1 VQRGSAD
8 QGGIV
13 GDPDDGRESRLW
25 ARRGSTTGGWAAE
38 GMRAGRGDAADASTA
53 GGGGGTHALHC
64 IGVSPSESPR
74 DAAAAATVEVNGDLQ
89 QSRRWL
95 GDARSGWRMR
105 HREE

>member
-1 VQRGSAD
+1 M
-8 QGGIV
+8 GG
-13 GDPDDGRESRLW
+13 DGRE
-25 ARRGSTTGGWAAE
+25 AA
-38 GMRAGRGDAADASTA
+38 A
-53 GGGGGTHALHC
+53 GGGGALPFAGSSGRGGSRRRAPGGGGGPPALHC

-95 GDARSGWRMR
+95 GDARSGWRMH